1 MCVMKGVNGI
11 LTQQYQLVL
20 QDQYDPRSGQLIK
33 KEIIPT
39 KNLVEELT
47 SYMLCIKNQ
56 TEYGNFIKWYEHEIR
71 KVIEEHPE
79 QHFIMKISFQQ
90 LYFRETMLLLENL
103 QAFSKRMTIEL
114 VGDSR
119 ISAGE
124 RAHFSIDDSDAFLK
138 GRLKMLKKWHY
149 FISKHIE
156 TGAMEQTLIFT
167 PYIDELKYSLK
178 KESKLLENHT
188 ELTFFLSFWKKWATL
203 RCVHFVVIVDE
214 VSTDFPEDVNIRCEM

>member
-1 MCVMKGVNGI
+1 MKGVNGI

-39 KNLVEELT
+39 KHVVEHLT
-47 SYMLCIKNQ
+47 SYLLCIKNQ
-56 TEYGNFIKWYEHEIR
+56 AEYRNFIKWYEREIR
-71 KVIEEHPE
+71 QVLKEHPE
-79 QHFIMKISFQQ
+79 QDFIIKISFQQ
-90 LYFRETMLLLENL
+90 LYFRETMLLLENIK
-103 QAFSKRMTIEL
+103 AFSKQITIEL
-114 VGDSR
+114 VGDSQ

-124 RAHFSIDDSDAFLK
+124 REHFSPEDIDAFLK

-156 TGAMEQTLIFT
+156 SGAMEQTLIFT

-178 KESKLLENHT
+178 KGAKLLDNQT
-188 ELTFFLSFWKKWATL
+188 ELAFFLSFWKSWAKL
-203 RCVHFVVIVDE
+203 RCVHFVLIVDE
-214 VSTDFPEDVNIRCEM
+214 MSTDFPEEVAIRCEI